1 MRAGGPNR
9 VRAGPL
15 AAAAC
20 ALLLAA
26 GCTEA
31 RLEPYRDERFLE
43 EYRYALGESY
53 LEVDGL
59 RFCYQEF
66 GQGPTV
72 MIVPGLGTSI
82 DFWQLNIPALA
93 EHFHVLAVDPPGV
106 GKSDK
111 PDATYDLLWMVEK
124 LVAFLNAKNV
134 EKASLIG
141 GSLGG
146 HLALLI
152 ALNHPERVEKL
163 VLMGSTGAWDP
174 PGFLLAGGLK
184 LFWNEELF
192 IDHVRRAWPDI
203 FHMIFKYQTEMTRR
217 IFRYQ
222 MAQRACYK
230 AFEAEGR
237 ASARAILSIFFHSC
251 LHRLKDVRC
260 PVLLVW
266 GEGDQIHPVR
276 DAKVKWKNLPDSRL
290 VIFPDAAHE
299 VMVDQYA
306 RFNEVVVT
314 FLRFGTQAVSNHI
327 PPSSASIPDEPTAIP
342 QIPGPA
348 PLLPLPRLR

>member
-1 MRAGGPNR
+1 VLAALGALLPAGGCTDAR
-9 VRAGPL
+9 L
-15 AAAAC
+15 AA
-20 ALLLAA
+20 
-26 GCTEA
+26 
-31 RLEPYRDERFLE
+31 YRDDPFLA
-43 EYRYALGESY
+43 EYRYALGENY

-66 GQGPTV
+66 GRGPTV
-72 MIVPGLGTSI
+72 VIVPGLGTSI

-111 PDATYDLLWMVEK
+111 PDASYELPWMVEK
-124 LVAFLNAKNV
+124 LVAFLDAKNV

-152 ALNHPERVEKL
+152 ALDHPERVEKL

-174 PGFLLAGGLK
+174 PGFLLAGALK

-217 IFRYQ
+217 ILRYQ
-222 MAQRACYK
+222 MAQRACYST
-230 AFEAEGR
+230 FEAEGR
-237 ASARAILSIFFHSC
+237 ACSRAILSIFFHSC
-251 LHRLKDVRC
+251 LHRLREVRC

-266 GEGDQIHPVR
+266 GEDDQIHPVR
-276 DAKVKWKNLPDSRL
+276 DAKVKWKNLPVSRL
-290 VIFPDAAHE
+290 VILQDSAHE
-299 VMVDQYA
+299 AMVDQYA
-306 RFNEVVVT
+306 RFNEVVVA
-314 FLRFGTQAVSNHI
+314 FLRFGIQAVRNEI
-327 PPSSASIPDEPTAIP
+327 PPASASIPDEPTAIP
-342 QIPGPA
+342 RIPGPA
-348 PLLPLPRLR
+348 PLPLLLRLR